1 MAHPDPPD
9 PLERQDLQAQQ
20 ELAPLVLL
28 VSVVFLAQPVL
39 LARQVLAQ
47 RGLLEQKAQRDQP
60 DQQELGQRVQ
70 PVATAPQ
77 APLARLVLR
86 AVTALRFQLP
96 EHLHTLLAAARVTH
110 TIMRVMAQAVLVAG
124 VTAGMTLVMRPMF
137 APIRR
142 AGPSSL

>member
-1 MAHPDPPD
+1 MRRGRVRDGG
-9 PLERQDLQAQQ
+9 
-20 ELAPLVLL
+20 
-28 VSVVFLAQPVL
+28 
-39 LARQVLAQ
+39 ARRHAAAVGHQV
-47 RGLLEQKAQRDQP
+47 LLEQ
-60 DQQELGQRVQ
+60 
-70 PVATAPQ
+70 T
-77 APLARLVLR
+77 PLQVGRARLVLR